1 MRHPDATGSLSRPLS
16 QLLLVL
22 CLSLFAIAAP
32 TAAHSQVNPEIAN
45 CSELKDEATI
55 TQADL
60 CSAHIGCRFVLGVQK
75 TCARAKSYLERLR
88 TAIGEG
94 TPTLFGLLGN
104 RKEVTP
110 DAVFTA
116 ALGADN
122 MEQQRKLGGNAKFQQ
137 QAQDVSARVREVGNG
152 STLTGRSPSGTD
164 WIYYGQT
171 SGGKAN
177 GTGSFIYSSG
187 EIQRGQFKNDDLDGP
202 GDVLFASGTRFVGTI
217 NEDSGRREGL
227 QVDEAGF
234 QRDGVRYSDG
244 KFIGVM
250 TRPDGSKFRGTIDKT
265 VLKEGREYRPDGT
278 LAEEGRY
285 EGGKLFV
292 GTRYDAAGVATAV
305 NLPAEREAAKRAA
318 AAAEQQRKQD
328 EEQRQREAA
337 AQAEQQFRASL
348 QAMNPGQL
356 FAKADELNAQG
367 ERNRSREV
375 LRTLVSRFPD
385 HALAAT
391 AARQLSGETG
401 ASPAPSGAA
410 TTNAA
415 PRSPGGA
422 LSAKA
427 CSDMKQA
434 VISTRVPANA
444 SVTTSM
450 ETVMFM
456 TKTALDMIAGNCPTE
471 GATPAQIEAERQERT
486 RQYKAAEDACNAVQ
500 SGGRRCVAQRH

>member
-1 MRHPDATGSLSRPLS
+1 M
-16 QLLLVL
+16 LVL

-122 MEQQRKLGGNAKFQQ
+122 MEQQRKLGGNTKFQQ

-265 VLKEGREYRPDGT
+265 MLKEGREYRPDGT

-401 ASPAPSGAA
+401 ASPAPSGASA
-410 TTNAA
+410 AGAA

-434 VISTRVPANA
+434 VISTRIPANA

>member
-1 MRHPDATGSLSRPLS
+1 MRHPDATGPLSRLLIVLS
-16 QLLLVL
+16 
-22 CLSLFAIAAP
+22 LSLFAIGAP

-110 DAVFTA
+110 DAIFTA

-122 MEQQRKLGGNAKFQQ
+122 MAQQRNLAGSTKFQQ
-137 QAQDVSARVREVGNG
+137 QAQDVSARVREVGN
-152 STLTGRSPSGTD
+152 SSALTGRAPSGTD
-164 WIYYGQT
+164 WVYYGQA
-171 SGGKAN
+171 SGGKAS
-177 GTGSFIYSSG
+177 GTGSFIYSTG
-187 EIQRGQFKNDDLDGP
+187 EIQRGQFKNDSLDGP
-202 GDVLFASGTRFVGTI
+202 SEVLFANGTRFVGAI

-234 QRDGVRYSDG
+234 VRDGARYSDG
-244 KFIGVM
+244 TFIGVM

-265 VLKEGREYRPDGT
+265 VLKEGR
-278 LAEEGRY
+278 Y
-285 EGGKLFV
+285 EGGKLSV

-318 AAAEQQRKQD
+318 AAEQQQRKQD
-328 EEQRQREAA
+328 EEQRKREAA

-348 QAMNPGQL
+348 QTMNPGQL

-367 ERNRSREV
+367 DRNRSREV

-401 ASPAPSGAA
+401 ASPAPSGAS
-410 TTNAA
+410 TTNSA
-415 PRSPGGA
+415 PRSAGGA

-434 VISTRVPANA
+434 VIATKVPSNA

-450 ETVMFM
+450 EIVMFM
-456 TKTALDMIAGNCPTE
+456 TKTTLDMIAGNCPTE

-500 SGGRRCVAQRH
+500 SGGRKCVAQRH

>member
-1 MRHPDATGSLSRPLS
+1 MRHLDATGPLSRLLIVLS
-16 QLLLVL
+16 
-22 CLSLFAIAAP
+22 LSLFAIGAP

-110 DAVFTA
+110 DAIFTA

-122 MEQQRKLGGNAKFQQ
+122 MAQQRNLAGSTKFQQ
-137 QAQDVSARVREVGNG
+137 QAQDVSARVREVGN
-152 STLTGRSPSGTD
+152 SSALTGRAPSGTD
-164 WIYYGQT
+164 WVYYGQA
-171 SGGKAN
+171 SGGKAS
-177 GTGSFIYSSG
+177 GTGSFIYSTG
-187 EIQRGQFKNDDLDGP
+187 EIQRGQFKNDSLDGP
-202 GDVLFASGTRFVGTI
+202 SEVLFANGTRFVGAI

-234 QRDGVRYSDG
+234 VRDGARYSDG
-244 KFIGVM
+244 TFIGVM

-265 VLKEGREYRPDGT
+265 VLKEGRDYRPDGS
-278 LAEEGRY
+278 LNEEGRY
-285 EGGKLFV
+285 EGGKLSV

-318 AAAEQQRKQD
+318 AAEQQQRKQD
-328 EEQRQREAA
+328 EEQRKREAA

-348 QAMNPGQL
+348 QTMNPGQL

-367 ERNRSREV
+367 DRNRSREV

-401 ASPAPSGAA
+401 ASPAPSGTP
-410 TTNAA
+410 TTNTAA
-415 PRSPGGA
+415 PRSAGGA

-434 VISTRVPANA
+434 VIATKVPSNA

-450 ETVMFM
+450 EIVMFM
-456 TKTALDMIAGNCPTE
+456 TKTTLDMIAGNCPTE

-500 SGGRRCVAQRH
+500 SGGRKCVAQRH